1 MMICSRLLIRH
12 GNFWLIKVTN
22 AGSSYK
28 ITCSLRYNDPSS
40 IYFIFK
46 YQMIPINYHHYPSL
60 NSIYSPSSS
69 SPEQSLPNK
78 SSNLNISQ
86 SIFLLLLGSLLS
98 DLLILLT
105 SGGLLGLELLGLDLF
120 ALLLENSFD

>member
-1 MMICSRLLIRH
+1 
-12 GNFWLIKVTN
+12 
-22 AGSSYK
+22 
-28 ITCSLRYNDPSS
+28 
-40 IYFIFK
+40 
-46 YQMIPINYHHYPSL
+46 MIPINYHHYPSL
-60 NSIYSPSSS
+60 NSIYSPSS